1 MRLGQEL
8 TDGTYQ
14 PRAYQVFE
22 IQDPKVRKICSSA
35 FRDRVVHHAVCAVLE
50 PFLERRLITD
60 TYACRKGKGLHVAL
74 KRCQSFAKKNEYYLK
89 CDIQKF
95 FESVDHEILK
105 QLLRKVIK
113 DPLLLQLLDKIID
126 HPIPG
131 NALGKGIS
139 IGNLSSQYFANFYLG
154 ELDHFLK
161 DKLRV
166 KGYIRYM
173 DDFLTFGET
182 KDLQKVL
189 CEIRVFLAQD
199 LKLQL
204 KEKVTRVAPVHEGIP
219 FLGMRV
225 FRNLIRIQRPNLVRF
240 RKKVKQLEFYER
252 SGKIS
257 ELELAQ
263 RMQSSLAH
271 WSYANSLALRR
282 KEFSGVASGS

>member
-1 MRLGQEL
+1 
-8 TDGTYQ
+8 
-14 PRAYQVFE
+14 
-22 IQDPKVRKICSSA
+22 
-35 FRDRVVHHAVCAVLE
+35 
-50 PFLERRLITD
+50 
-60 TYACRKGKGLHVAL
+60 
-74 KRCQSFAKKNEYYLK
+74 
-89 CDIQKF
+89 
-95 FESVDHEILK
+95 VDHEILK

-131 NALGKGIS
+131 NAIGKGIS
-139 IGNLSSQYFANFYLG
+139 IGNLTSQYFANFYLG